1 MTRRKNAAADVDAA
15 QAKASEYHR
24 SIGAAM
30 EEIADQIPA
39 DMEIQIRISSGMF
52 EAMLIDS
59 HTREEVPVAI
69 DFEEFA
75 DELLYLLNVAKGRD
89 QRNKVLGVKRSV
101 NPGPSR
107 PAQSIKY

>member
-1 MTRRKNAAADVDAA
+1 MTRRKATEPTACDAA
-15 QAKASEYHR
+15 QAKANEYHPIVTR

-89 QRNKVLGVKRSV
+89 QRNKVLGVKR
-101 NPGPSR
+101 
-107 PAQSIKY
+107 

>member
-1 MTRRKNAAADVDAA
+1 LIESDT
-15 QAKASEYHR
+15 
-24 SIGAAM
+24 GA
-30 EEIADQIPA
+30 
-39 DMEIQIRISSGMF
+39 
-52 EAMLIDS
+52 
-59 HTREEVPVAI
+59 EVPVAI

-75 DELLYLLNVAKGRD
+75 DELSYLLNVAKGRD

>member
-1 MTRRKNAAADVDAA
+1 MTRRKNAAAEPDAA
-15 QAKASEYHR
+15 QAKANEYHR

-52 EAMLIDS
+52 EAMLIESDS
-59 HTREEVPVAI
+59 GAEVPVAI

-75 DELLYLLNVAKGRD
+75 DELSYLLNVAKGLD
-89 QRNKVLGVKRSV
+89 KRNKALGAK
-101 NPGPSR
+101 
-107 PAQSIKY
+107 QQ